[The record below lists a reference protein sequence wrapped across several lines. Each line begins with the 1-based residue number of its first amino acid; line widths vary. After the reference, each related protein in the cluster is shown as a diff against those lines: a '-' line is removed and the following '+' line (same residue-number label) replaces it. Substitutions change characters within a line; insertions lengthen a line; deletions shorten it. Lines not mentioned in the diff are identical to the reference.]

1 MWEQIM
7 TRLGALDPSVIK
19 SGLMA
24 IAGVL
29 TSLISSLMGEHQSLF
44 YWLFGFVVTDYVTGI
59 VAASRTGTWSSRC
72 GLKGMIRKFVILLIA
87 IGFHG
92 IDQILNEPWIGAWAI
107 GALSLNEFVSV
118 LENLEKAGFQSII
131 PRRIRDMLD
140 VVKVKQEKKL
150 KDELPSG
157 TTNERAL

>member
-1 MWEQIM
+1 M
-7 TRLGALDPSVIK
+7 
-19 SGLMA
+19 
-24 IAGVL
+24 
-29 TSLISSLMGEHQSLF
+29 
-44 YWLFGFVVTDYVTGI
+44 FGFVVTDYVTGI
-59 VAASRTGTWSSRC
+59 VAAARTGTWSSRC
-72 GLKGMIRKFVILLIA
+72 GLKGLIRKFVILLIA